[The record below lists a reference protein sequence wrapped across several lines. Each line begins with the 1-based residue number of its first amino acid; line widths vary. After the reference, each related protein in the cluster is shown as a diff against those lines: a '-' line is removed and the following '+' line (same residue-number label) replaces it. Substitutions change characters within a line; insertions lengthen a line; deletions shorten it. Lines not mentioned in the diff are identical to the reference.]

1 MNNFSFRL
9 ILLSLAF
16 LLGGCGGHQPDDAA
30 SAISPVNSVKAILFT
45 VQTSELPVV
54 ASYPASVVSEQQIQ
68 IASRIMGYVR
78 HINVEVGQQ
87 VKQGDLL
94 ITVDPSDIQGQVSMS
109 GASLAQAEAA
119 LADAKSDYER
129 FGDLYREE
137 AIPKAQWDKIRLQYS
152 IAQQQA
158 NAARAGHA
166 SANAQMRYA
175 EIRAPFS
182 GIITQRAASVGAL
195 AAPGQTLL
203 SLVNPAQLNVEA
215 QVSETTFSQ
224 LSLNEPVTLHVNQM
238 TLTGTITHLVSAADP
253 VTHTHL
259 VKIGLPHDVALQS
272 GMFAQVDFP
281 MGKRQGLRIP
291 GSAVIARAGI
301 SGVFV
306 VDQNHIAHYRMVRVG
321 GTALG
326 QTEIQAGLTAGEQVV
341 DNPDASLQ
349 SGDKIVAGDG
359 NV

>member
-1 MNNFSFRL
+1 MNNFPVRFVV
-9 ILLSLAF
+9 LSLAL
-16 LLGGCGGHQPDDAA
+16 LLGGCGGHQPDD
-30 SAISPVNSVKAILFT
+30 SAGMVSPVNSVKATLFT
-45 VQTSELPVV
+45 TQTSELPVV
-54 ASYPASVVSEQQIQ
+54 ANYPGSVVAEQQIQ
-68 IASRIMGYVR
+68 IASRIMAYVR
-78 HINVEVGQQ
+78 RINVETGQQ

-109 GASLAQAEAA
+109 GANLAQAEAA
-119 LADAKSDYER
+119 LADAKSDYDR

-182 GIITQRAASVGAL
+182 GIITQRNTSVGAL
-195 AAPGQTLL
+195 ATPGQPLL
-203 SLVNPAQLNVEA
+203 GLVNPSQLDVET

-224 LSLNEPVTLHVNQM
+224 LSLSEPVTLHVNQM

-259 VKIGLPHDVALQS
+259 VKISLPHDVALQS

-281 MGKRQGLRIP
+281 IGKRQGLRIP
-291 GSAVIARAGI
+291 SSAVIARAGI

-306 VDQNHIAHYRMVRVG
+306 VDQNHIAHYRMVRTG
-321 GTALG
+321 STISG

-341 DNPDASLQ
+341 DKPDTSLQ
-349 SGDKIVAGDG
+349 SGDKIVAGNR